1 MNLFI
6 SDITQ
11 RFEPFSKMTQ
21 RIEPSF
27 AWLKDLSLLFFFFF
41 LKKWPS
47 RIEPSFS
54 TWLKELNL
62 LFQHDWKNW
71 TFFLHWLKELILFKK
86 YDLQELKLLKNMTQR
101 IEPLF
106 LWLKDVNIL
115 SVWLK
120 ELNFFFSK
128 KKIQLKEL
136 NLFWIWRKEFN
147 PFFLTMTQRIQPSF
161 LEYDAKNWTSFF
173 NVTLRI
179 EPLFFWYY

>member
-27 AWLKDLSLLFFFFF
+27 AWLKDLSLLLF

-106 LWLKDVNIL
+106 LWLKDVNIF

-120 ELNFFFSK
+120 ELNFFLK
-128 KKIQLKEL
+128 KKYNSKNWTFFEYDAK
-136 NLFWIWRKEFN
+136 NSTLFSWLWRKEFN
-147 PFFLTMTQRIQPSF
+147 PLFLNMTQ
-161 LEYDAKNWTSFF
+161 
-173 NVTLRI
+173 RI
-179 EPLFFWYY
+179 EPLFLMWL